1 MGGTNREVAER
12 EVEPVKPKGCA
23 VSVENADDPRSLSDG
38 VSQVSGVAEDI
49 YSGCQM
55 GWDQERSSRKIG
67 RSRRD
72 QKGCREC

>member
-38 VSQVSGVAEDI
+38 V
-49 YSGCQM
+49 
-55 GWDQERSSRKIG
+55 WSSRRYLFWLPNG
-67 RSRRD
+67 M
-72 QKGCREC
+72 GPREK